1 MEYLNNAQDKIDK
14 YFKEHVLP
22 DYFYQCF
29 FGELIKVFGIKG
41 LIPDKYYDA
50 EYDDEGN
57 LIESDC
63 EDYSYRNQLDY
74 YLTYMCGTVGWDLAF
89 KLACS
94 QCGLESTLY
103 KYYSEMD
110 WIESDYFDEKI
121 VIEMLNVLFLE
132 DREFKSNYYKF
143 KLNNEGE

>member
-22 DYFYQCF
+22 DYFYHCF

-41 LIPDKYYDA
+41 LISNKYYDV

-57 LIESDC
+57 LIESYC
-63 EDYSYRNQLDY
+63 EDYSYRNQLDC
-74 YLTYMCGTVGWDLAF
+74 YLTYMCGTVGWNLAF

-94 QCGLESTLY
+94 HCGLESTLY
-103 KYYSEMD
+103 KYYSKMD
-110 WIESDYFDEKI
+110 WVESDYFDEKI

-132 DREFKSNYYKF
+132 DREFKNNYYKF